1 MNNFGILYRYEL
13 KKILSRKLV
22 WIVFLV
28 CVSCI
33 VLFTL
38 ADLSGKYY
46 VDGEVVDTHY
56 HMFQVDQGY
65 RKALSG
71 RALDQQLLGEMAAA
85 YGKIPASEERY
96 TLTLAY
102 QTYARPYSDIANLV
116 RLWTQQ
122 WDIGQLQAWVP
133 DEDALYAAR
142 VENLEKEWQELRL
155 SDAEK
160 NYWREK
166 EARTKTPLVY
176 YYHEGYRKIISNGL
190 NTVGLLVLLLV
201 SICMAG
207 VFTEEH
213 MRRTDQLI
221 LSSAKG
227 RSTVYWAKLAAGVS
241 VSGICALLLSAFT
254 FCAAFAV
261 YGAEGFGTSLRF
273 CAYLWMASCDLSI
286 GKVCLTA
293 YGILVLTAVVV
304 SVLVQVLSEVL
315 RSNIATLSFWVGV
328 IIAGMVV
335 KLPYQYRIPAQLWD
349 WAPWRYLN
357 AEYIFD
363 TRMLSVSG
371 HCLESWQIVPVL
383 YLLAAAAVAVA
394 GKYVYR
400 NYQVSGR

>member
-13 KKILSRKLV
+13 KKILSWKLV

>member
-71 RALDQQLLGEMAAA
+71 RALDQQLLGEMAEA

-227 RSTVYWAKLAAGVS
+227 RGTVYWAKLAAGVS

>member
-1 MNNFGILYRYEL
+1 MNNSGTLYRYEV

-28 CVSCI
+28 CVFCI
-33 VLFTL
+33 MLFSL

-46 VDGEVVDTHY
+46 VAGEVVDTHY
-56 HMFQVDQGY
+56 HMFKVAQGY

-85 YGKIPASEERY
+85 YGKIPAGEERY
-96 TLTLAY
+96 TLTSEY

-122 WDIGQLQAWVP
+122 WDIDELQAWVP
-133 DEDALYAAR
+133 SEGALYAAR
-142 VENLEKEWQELRL
+142 AENLEKEWQDLRL

-160 NYWREK
+160 NYWREA

-190 NTVGLLVLLLV
+190 NTVGLLVLLFV
-201 SICMAG
+201 CICMSS

-213 MRRTDQLI
+213 ARRTDQLI

-227 RSTVYWAKLAAGVS
+227 KGVVYWTKLAAGVS
-241 VSGICALLLSAFT
+241 VSGIGALLLSTFT
-254 FCAAFAV
+254 FCAAFAI
-261 YGAEGFGTSLRF
+261 YGAEGFDTSLRF
-273 CAYLWMASCDLSI
+273 CSYLWTTSYDLSI
-286 GKVCLTA
+286 GQVCLAA
-293 YGILVLTAVVV
+293 YGILILTAIVV

-315 RSNIATLSFWVGV
+315 HNNIATLSFGVGV

-357 AEYIFD
+357 AEYVFD
-363 TRMLSVSG
+363 TRMLSVFG

-383 YLLAAAAVAVA
+383 YLLAATAAAVA
-394 GKYVYR
+394 GKYAYR